1 MNILDYKIVEGS
13 GKIYNGVA
21 GSGKTLKL
29 IKMVEKAKNPLVLSF
44 TNKAIENVKNR
55 SKC

>member
-13 GKIYNGVA
+13 GKIYNGVV